1 MQGRVSRREL
11 LRGTSTAVA
20 AGWVAGAS
28 LPVAADQPESEACEP
43 FRYCLN
49 TGTIM
54 GQNLTAEQEVRVAA
68 EAGYGGI
75 EPWVRKLREHTE
87 SGGSLAD
94 LASQI
99 RDAGLTVEG
108 AIGFPAWAVD
118 DEQRRAKALD
128 EFQRDMELVA
138 QLGGQR
144 IAAPPAGINRTP
156 GMDLRRIA
164 ERYRAVLELG
174 RRTGVLPQL
183 EIWGSAL
190 TLGRVAEAAYV
201 AIEAD
206 DPDVELLLD
215 VYHIYRGGSG
225 FHSLR
230 QLNGAAMRVFH
241 MNDYPA
247 DPPREQLNDGHRV
260 FPGDGVAPMDQ
271 ILRGL
276 YETGFRG
283 ALSLELF
290 HREYWQQDALQ
301 VARAGREK
309 MESAVRRALQAD
321 EAGG

>member
-1 MQGRVSRREL
+1 MRGLVSRREVL
-11 LRGTSTAVA
+11 LGTSTAVA
-20 AGWVAGAS
+20 AGLTNGAAMPAVAEQG
-28 LPVAADQPESEACEP
+28 VTESGEP

-54 GQNLTAEQEVRVAA
+54 GQNLSAVEEVRVAA
-68 EAGYGGI
+68 EAGYSGI
-75 EPWVRKLREHTE
+75 EPWIRKLREHRE
-87 SGGSLAD
+87 SGGSLSE
-94 LASQI
+94 LAQRI

-118 DEQRRAKALD
+118 EDQRRAKALD

-164 ERYRAVLELG
+164 DRYRDVLALG
-174 RRTGVLPQL
+174 RRTGVRPQL

-190 TLGRVAEAAYV
+190 TLGRVGEAAWV

-206 DPDVELLLD
+206 DPDAELLLD
-215 VYHIYRGGSG
+215 VYHMYRGGSG
-225 FHSLR
+225 FHGLR
-230 QLNGAAMRVFH
+230 QLNGGSMRVFH

-247 DPPREQLNDGHRV
+247 DPPREELNDSHRI

-271 ILRGL
+271 ILRAL

-290 HREYWQQDALQ
+290 HREYWQQDAIR
-301 VARAGREK
+301 VARAGLAK
-309 MESAVRRALQAD
+309 MQSAVRRALQN
-321 EAGG
+321 G